1 MNVKR
6 VIVLEGILVLRSR
19 AWWTVALLLALLIGF
34 ATLHSAGEHE
44 RAVENRTAMMLE
56 EIERLASLNSLAVQV
71 DQGKATA
78 PSWRD
83 PTNPE
88 VSGRRLGFR
97 YAAKPFLPFGFAVVG
112 QGDLQAEMLRVSTQ
126 PVEEWAYA
134 NEWQN
139 PHRLFFGRFDLGFV
153 LTFLLPLAVI
163 VLASGV
169 LSDEKERGILPLIRS
184 QGPSLR
190 VWASLKLGLR
200 WMLLTGWV
208 GLLLVFFIGLQVD
221 WNAFPF
227 GLVVIDFLW
236 MIGLV
241 AIYLLAWFLVAG
253 VVVSWQGPVAL
264 SLGWLLT
271 VWLGLL
277 VILPAGLNLMVDT
290 GTGGPGRYTYADQL
304 RKSSQEVEEEGGRVL
319 DQFYHDH
326 PELSGGGG
334 AAGLA
339 EYGTLRT
346 ALMLEVE
353 RRLSGLA
360 SGYREN
366 RAKRE
371 LVTARI
377 GWVVFPL
384 HFQRGLMDLAGT
396 GPERHEHF
404 LSEVSRYHR
413 IYRTFF
419 FERVVRGDSFV
430 AYHRIP
436 TFAYRDERLAQ
447 RWDRLWRGGVGIIA
461 LPLCLWAGRWGRWRQ

>member
-1 MNVKR
+1 MNATT
-6 VIVLEGILVLRSR
+6 VIVLEWILILRSR

-34 ATLHSAGEHE
+34 GTLHSAGEQK
-44 RAVENRTAMMLE
+44 RVVANRDAMMLE
-56 EIERLASLNSLAVQV
+56 EIERLASLTSQAVDVNQGRLAV
-71 DQGKATA
+71 

-97 YAAKPFLPFGFAVVG
+97 YAAKPFLPFGFGVVG

-126 PVEEWAYA
+126 PVEEWAHA

-169 LSDEKERGILPLIRS
+169 LSEEKERGILPLIQS

-190 VWASLKLGLR
+190 LWTSLKLGLR

-208 GLLLVFFIGLQVD
+208 GLLLVFFLGFQVD
-221 WNAFPF
+221 WSLYPF
-227 GLVVIDFLW
+227 GVILFDFLW
-236 MIGLV
+236 LVGLV
-241 AIYLLAWFLVAG
+241 ALYLLAWFLLAG
-253 VVVSWQGPVAL
+253 FVVSWQGPVAL
-264 SLGWLLT
+264 SMGSLLA
-271 VWLGLL
+271 VWLALL
-277 VILPAGLNLMVDT
+277 VILPAALNVMLDT
-290 GTGGPGRYTYADQL
+290 RGDGPGRYTYADQL
-304 RKSSQEVEEEGGRVL
+304 RKNSQEVEEEGGRVL

-326 PELSGGGG
+326 PELSGGD
-334 AAGLA
+334 AAGGMA
-339 EYGTLRT
+339 QYGTLRT

-360 SGYREN
+360 SGHREN
-366 RAKRE
+366 RVTRE
-371 LVTARI
+371 VLTTRI
-377 GWVVFPL
+377 GWAVFPL
-384 HFQRGLMDLAGT
+384 HFNRGLMTLAGT

-404 LSEVSRYHR
+404 LREVSHYHR
-413 IYRTFF
+413 MYRTFF
-419 FERVVRGDSFV
+419 FARVVRGESFV

-436 TFAYRDERLAQ
+436 TFKYREERLAQ
-447 RWDRLWRGGVGIIA
+447 RWNRLGRGAAGMIA
-461 LPLCLWAGRWGRWRQ
+461 LPLFLCAVRWWRWRQ